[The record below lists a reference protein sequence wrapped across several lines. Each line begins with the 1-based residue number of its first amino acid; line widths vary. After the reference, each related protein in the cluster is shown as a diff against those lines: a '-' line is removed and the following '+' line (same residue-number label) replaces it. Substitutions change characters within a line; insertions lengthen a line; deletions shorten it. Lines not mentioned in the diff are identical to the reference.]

1 MPGPAIG
8 RRLLICC
15 VPFVALWFF
24 FSNGSLYAEYRLG
37 RENHRS
43 EFEIGSKR
51 EGHDD
56 RVKDGF
62 SWDSILPTEELIWTD
77 CYAGQQ
83 CARLK
88 VPLDYTHPDGA
99 SAAIAMI
106 RTHSAVPHDSPS
118 YRGPVLINPG
128 GPGESGVDTVAKA
141 GPLLSAIV
149 GPEFDIVGFD
159 PRGVS
164 RSTPRMSFFASRAE
178 RRIWYAEGASV
189 QRESMNSSVDALARA
204 YARGMLVGQLA
215 GKQDDGSLRF
225 MNTDHTARDMLKIV
239 QAHGRDKLQYW
250 GFSYGSVLG
259 ATFASMFPQNVGR
272 LVIDGVVDA
281 ENYFATKWSNNL
293 LDADKAWMTF
303 ANGCVA
309 AGPNGCALYAP
320 TAADI
325 MEKVD
330 KIYASVRARPIP
342 VRSETSFAL
351 VDWTM
356 VRATV
361 FESLYTPYA
370 LFPILARAL
379 AELHEG
385 NGTALFRILEEPTF
399 ECACDPARYQ
409 FEHLPDATPGI
420 LCNDGKRI
428 SPEYED
434 VLAHYQNLRE
444 TSSWADVW
452 EPIRLPCL
460 AWPEFPKDHFQGL
473 YHLVA
478 RLTSVDFKPTQGH
491 SWLTQVFHFS
501 SSETLRD
508 PVTPL
513 SAAKKMSQ
521 GFAGSV
527 VLTQDSPGHCSIAS
541 VSLCTYKYI
550 RQYFLNG
557 TLPEPGTV
565 CPVDVPLFPSS
576 SDFAGEQDEDEVQTS
591 FTLSAADRGL
601 FEAAK
606 TLAQTRLIRFPRGI

>member
-1 MPGPAIG
+1 MPRPAIG
-8 RRLLICC
+8 RRLLVCC
-15 VPFVALWFF
+15 VIFVALWLF
-24 FSNGSLYAEYRLG
+24 LYAKYRLEG
-37 RENHRS
+37 ENHRS
-43 EFEIGSKR
+43 EFEMGAKL
-51 EGHDD
+51 ETHGD
-56 RVKDGF
+56 RAEDF

-77 CYAGQQ
+77 CYTSQQ

-118 YRGPVLINPG
+118 YHGPVLVNPG
-128 GPGESGVDTVAKA
+128 GPGESGVDTVLKA

-149 GPEFDIVGFD
+149 GPEFDIIGFD

-164 RSTPRMSFFASRAE
+164 RSTPRMSFFANRAE
-178 RRIWYAEGASV
+178 RRIWFAEGASV

-204 YARGMLVGQLA
+204 YARGMLLGQLA

-259 ATFASMFPQNVGR
+259 ASFASMFPQNVGR
-272 LVIDGVVDA
+272 LVIDGVADS

-303 ANGCVA
+303 ADGCVA

-320 TAADI
+320 TAADVI
-325 MEKVD
+325 EKVD
-330 KIYASVRARPIP
+330 KIYASVRARPVP
-342 VRSETSFAL
+342 VRSETSFGL

-356 VRATV
+356 VRATI
-361 FESLYTPYA
+361 FESLYSPYA
-370 LFPILARAL
+370 LFPIVARAL
-379 AELHEG
+379 AELHDG
-385 NGTALFRILEEPTF
+385 NGTTLFRILEEPAF
-399 ECACDPARYQ
+399 ECACGPARYQ

-434 VLAHYQNLRE
+434 VLAHYQNLSE

-452 EPIRLPCL
+452 EPIRLACL
-460 AWPEFPKDHFQGL
+460 AWPEFSKDHFQGPF
-473 YHLVA
+473 VA
-478 RLTSVDFKPTQGH
+478 NTSFPLLLIGNTA
-491 SWLTQVFHFS
+491 
-501 SSETLRD
+501 D

-513 SAAKKMSQ
+513 RAAHKMSR

-541 VSLCTYKYI
+541 ASLCTYKYI
-550 RQYFLNG
+550 RQYFLDG

-576 SDFAGEQDEDEVQTS
+576 SAAEQDENEAQTR
-591 FTLSAADRGL
+591 FTLSAEDRSL
-601 FEAAK
+601 FEAGK